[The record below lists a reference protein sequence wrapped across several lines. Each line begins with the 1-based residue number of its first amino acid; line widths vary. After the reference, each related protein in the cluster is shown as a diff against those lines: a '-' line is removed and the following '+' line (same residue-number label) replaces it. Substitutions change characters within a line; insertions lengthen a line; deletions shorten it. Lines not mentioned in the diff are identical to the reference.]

1 MRVRALVA
9 IWCRQHPNPNAAQD
23 LRSEFVRAARHD
35 QSEPAIA
42 RPGSQDLI
50 LLPVGALIDE
60 SIEATDMPVVGVLLI
75 EELQAA
81 LVEHAKEFVPRH
93 WDKVLIPAAI
103 RVVEVDPEDLRSLDH
118 RGTAAAFLGPSPNG
132 VVIACA
138 LWFVVYGLLSSRCMG
153 HHILLERSE
162 QK

>member
-75 EELQAA
+75 EEAQ
-81 LVEHAKEFVPRH
+81 R
-93 WDKVLIPAAI
+93 
-103 RVVEVDPEDLRSLDH
+103 RN
-118 RGTAAAFLGPSPNG
+118 RGGSIVTME
-132 VVIACA
+132 
-138 LWFVVYGLLSSRCMG
+138 SRFDASASG
-153 HHILLERSE
+153 RLP
-162 QK
+162 